1 MVNFINLLNQQF
13 KLYKSVQ
20 FNYLNLLLLHLN
32 HFRNLRLSIDLGL
45 FRAPRGRLNDI
56 LLWAGSTLG
65 YSLSIIWVS
74 RLLRVVLND
83 FCSIDCLSYLR
94 EFLISLILR
103 FIGSGCLNVET
114 EWLLFT
120 TFVVRLFTNSCVCV
134 TLMSLLI
141 ASRLCKWLVLVR
153 KGGWLLLTGC
163 SLLFFHRRI
172 MCILGLFSRLL
183 FVLLDD
189 LSIGNLS
196 CLAIRLWLSFIDL
209 LLLKLFVC
217 TLSIRI

>member
-32 HFRNLRLSIDLGL
+32 HFRDLRLSIDLGL
-45 FRAPRGRLNDI
+45 LRAPRGSFDDI
-56 LLWAGSTLG
+56 FLLWACSTLG
-65 YSLSIIWVS
+65 YSFSIIWVS

-83 FCSIDCLSYLR
+83 ICSIDCLSYLR

-103 FIGSGCLNVET
+103 FIGSGCLNIET

-120 TFVVRLFTNSCVCV
+120 TFVVRLFTNSCVSV

-141 ASRLCKWLVLVR
+141 AGRL
-153 KGGWLLLTGC
+153 
-163 SLLFFHRRI
+163 S
-172 MCILGLFSRLL
+172 
-183 FVLLDD
+183 
-189 LSIGNLS
+189 
-196 CLAIRLWLSFIDL
+196 
-209 LLLKLFVC
+209 
-217 TLSIRI
+217 